1 MDESNHFFDTNV
13 LLYLLSDDFAKADV
27 AEALLAK
34 GGLISVQVL
43 NEFTS
48 VASRKLGMSW
58 KEIREILDTV
68 RAVCSVV
75 PVTIE
80 SHDHAIDLSER
91 YGFSIYD
98 SLILASAILAGCAT
112 LFTEDLQNGQRIDDQ
127 VIVSNPFMVDK

>member
-1 MDESNHFFDTNV
+1 
-13 LLYLLSDDFAKADV
+13 
-27 AEALLAK
+27 
-34 GGLISVQVL
+34 
-43 NEFTS
+43 
-48 VASRKLGMSW
+48 MSW

-80 SHDHAIDLSER
+80 FHDHAIDLSER

-98 SLILASAILAGCAT
+98 SLILASAILAGCTT

-127 VIVSNPFMVDK
+127 VIVRNPFMVDK

>member
-1 MDESNHFFDTNV
+1 
-13 LLYLLSDDFAKADV
+13 
-27 AEALLAK
+27 
-34 GGLISVQVL
+34 
-43 NEFTS
+43 
-48 VASRKLGMSW
+48 MSW

-80 SHDHAIDLSER
+80 SHDRAIDLSER

-98 SLILASAILAGCAT
+98 SLILASAILAGCTT

-127 VIVSNPFMVDK
+127 VIVRNPFIADK

>member
-13 LLYLLSDDFAKADV
+13 LLYLLSDDLAEADV
-27 AEALLAK
+27 SEALLAK

-80 SHDHAIDLSER
+80 SHDRAIDLSER

-98 SLILASAILAGCAT
+98 SLILASAILAGYTT

-127 VIVSNPFMVDK
+127 VIVRNPFIADK